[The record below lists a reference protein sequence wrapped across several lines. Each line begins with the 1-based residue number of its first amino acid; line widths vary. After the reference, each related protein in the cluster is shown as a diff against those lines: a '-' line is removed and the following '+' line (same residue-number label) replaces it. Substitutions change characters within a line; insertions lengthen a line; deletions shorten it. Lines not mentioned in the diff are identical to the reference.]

1 MKKFNKY
8 TLDEIEKKVNFFFQ
22 NLPEV
27 YELIVDNYFS
37 EFAENLLFFNGSTTL
52 LIELNL
58 KDQESRNQFDF
69 HSIIIYGLQNEE
81 EKELNIQIFS
91 KSQNKMPPRPNPEL
105 NKNGLEFNGKQYKI
119 VYWIWRR
126 LDFLFK
132 DSPILRFVYE
142 MIMEKLPRY
151 KKIHDTEFI
160 INLFK
165 EIKKKFS
172 NFEMETS

>member
-8 TLDEIEKKVNFFFQ
+8 TPDEIEKKVNFFFQ
-22 NLPEV
+22 NLPKV
-27 YELIVDNYFS
+27 YELIVDNHFS

-52 LIELNL
+52 LIELDL
-58 KDQESRNQFDF
+58 KDQESRNLFDF
-69 HSIIIYGLQNEE
+69 HYITIYGLQNDE

-132 DSPILRFVYE
+132 DLPILRFAYE
-142 MIMEKLPRY
+142 MIIEKLLHY
-151 KKIHDTEFI
+151 KKIHDIFNFI
-160 INLFK
+160 RI
-165 EIKKKFS
+165 FS
-172 NFEMETS
+172 RANISKSI